1 MPKPFLMLTS
11 RDDEVVAADELEAL
25 PRIGGLAPDEVVRV
39 RLERE
44 PFPDID
50 PADWSGVILCGS
62 PFDAGAPEDAKSPLQ
77 RDIEAH
83 LASFFDLALDRGIP
97 YLGVCYGLGTLTRHL
112 GGTLDT
118 DHAEEISG
126 PELRLTPAGH
136 DDLLLQGVPDVFH
149 GYVGHHE
156 AASGIAPGAT
166 LLVTTEATPV
176 QMVRVGERAW
186 ATQFHPELDL
196 AGILVRINEYADRG
210 YYPPS
215 ERSRI
220 EEGVRSVDVSPA
232 HLVLSNFV
240 REFRRS

>member
-1 MPKPFLMLTS
+1 MSKPFLMLTS
-11 RDDEVVAADELEAL
+11 RDDEVVAADEAEAL
-25 PRIGGLAPDEVVRV
+25 PRIGGLAPGEVVRV

-44 PFPDID
+44 PFPEID
-50 PADWSGVILCGS
+50 PRDWSGVILCGS
-62 PFDAGAPEDAKSPLQ
+62 PFDAGAPEERKPQLQ
-77 RDIEAH
+77 RDIEAR
-83 LASFFDLALDRGIP
+83 LGRFFDMALDQGIP
-97 YLGVCYGLGTLTRHL
+97 YLGLCYGLGTLTRHL

-136 DDLLLQGVPDVFH
+136 DDLLLEGVPDVFH

-156 AASGIAPGAT
+156 AASTVAPGAT
-166 LLVTTEATPV
+166 LLVTNDATPV

-210 YYPPS
+210 YYPPE

-220 EEGVRSVDVSPA
+220 EEGVRSVDVTPA
-232 HLVLSNFV
+232 HRVLSNFV

>member
-25 PRIGGLAPDEVVRV
+25 PRIGGLEPGEFVRV

-50 PADWSGVILCGS
+50 ASQWSGVILCGS

-77 RDIEAH
+77 REVETGLSRFYDM
-83 LASFFDLALDRGIP
+83 ALEEGMP
-97 YLGVCYGLGTLTRHL
+97 YLGICYGLGTLTRHL
-112 GGTLDT
+112 GGELDT
-118 DHAEEISG
+118 DHAEEISA
-126 PELRLTPAGH
+126 PELRLTEAGRN
-136 DDLLLQGVPDVFH
+136 DLLLEGVPEVFH

-156 AASGIAPGAT
+156 AASEIAPGAT
-166 LLVTTEATPV
+166 LLVTTSATPI

-196 AGILVRINEYADRG
+196 AGILVRIEEYADRG
-210 YYPPS
+210 YYPPE

-220 EEGVRSVDVSPA
+220 EAGVRAVDVTPA
-232 HLVLSNFV
+232 HMVLRNFV
-240 REFRRS
+240 RRFRRV